1 MRHAGDVSDI
11 AQKPMRQPD
20 QQLAPTWS
28 WTADNVAKRTSRPP
42 AVTFHTLPNVA
53 TARSADHSDHLT
65 AAVLT
70 AARPRLQSAELPDVV
85 LHRWRH
91 ATPDPPHPQ
100 HCWTAG
106 DARLLLAGDAFGRPH
121 AKGPF
126 LPGLAAAT
134 ALTGTGTDR

>member
-28 WTADNVAKRTSRPP
+28 WTADNVAKGTARLP
-42 AVTFHTLPNVA
+42 AVTFHTLPNVPS
-53 TARSADHSDHLT
+53 ARSADHSSHLT
-65 AAVLT
+65 ADLLT
-70 AARPRLQSAELPDVV
+70 AARPRLQGAELPEVV

-106 DARLLLAGDAFGRPH
+106 DARLLLAGDAFRRPR

-126 LPGLAAAT
+126 LSGLAAAT
-134 ALTGTGTDR
+134 ALTGTDR

>member
-28 WTADNVAKRTSRPP
+28 WTTDNVAKRTSRPP

-53 TARSADHSDHLT
+53 TARSADHSSHLT
-65 AAVLT
+65 ADLLT
-70 AARPRLQSAELPDVV
+70 AARPRLQGAELPDVV

-91 ATPDPPHPQ
+91 ATPDAPHPE

-106 DARLLLAGDAFGRPH
+106 GARPLLAGDAFGRPH

-126 LPGLAAAT
+126 LSGLAAAT
-134 ALTGTGTDR
+134 ALTGTDR